1 MRCASGKVGAPAAD
15 ETETLKQS
23 FAEWKK
29 FRPVLEFPSSE
40 ELGASLWKVLRG
52 EGRRGWRYCTHRT
65 RRRTNVH
72 HYQFELAEGLLSN
85 LLVVHCTS
93 SNPAEGLLTFPSFIS
108 CLPNDLGA
116 AQCAHTSLISPSLCQ
131 DWAGL

>member
-65 RRRTNVH
+65 RHRITNVH

-85 LLVVHCTS
+85 LLVRS
-93 SNPAEGLLTFPSFIS
+93 SIAQVQI
-108 CLPNDLGA
+108 LPRV
-116 AQCAHTSLISPSLCQ
+116 C
-131 DWAGL
+131 